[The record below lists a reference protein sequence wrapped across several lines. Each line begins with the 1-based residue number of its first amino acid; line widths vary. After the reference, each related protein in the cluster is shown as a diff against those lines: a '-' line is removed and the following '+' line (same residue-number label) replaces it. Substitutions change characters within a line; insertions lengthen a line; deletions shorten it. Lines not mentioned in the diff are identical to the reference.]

1 MRRYYIQKRYVHDTQ
16 WQRIYA
22 IKGFFIKSHAE
33 KACAALNEP
42 DGVVDTEIVEYRIWD
57 DKEKVAL

>member
-22 IKGFFIKSHAE
+22 IKGFFIKSRAVG
-33 KACAALNEP
+33 ACEALDAQADPE
-42 DGVVDTEIVEYRIWD
+42 VTFTEYRVWD